1 MAIIIVGLLAIA
13 YLTTIP
19 VVAIYAKRTGRSAMW
34 WIFLSL
40 TLTPF
45 VAFIMLRGGEL
56 EKRRAIKR

>member
-1 MAIIIVGLLAIA
+1 MMVIIVGLLAIT
-13 YLTTIP
+13 YLAMFPIM
-19 VVAIYAKRTGRSAMW
+19 AIYAKRTGRSALW

-45 VAFIMLRGGEL
+45 IAFIMLRGGEL